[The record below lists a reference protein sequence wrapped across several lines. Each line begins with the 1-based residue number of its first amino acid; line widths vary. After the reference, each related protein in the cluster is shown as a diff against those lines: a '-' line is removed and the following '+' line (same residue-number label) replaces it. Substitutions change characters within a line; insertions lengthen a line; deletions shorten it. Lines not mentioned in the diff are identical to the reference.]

1 MLKLFGSSAEEQ
13 PAALESVKETISV
26 SAVVTEKT
34 FVGKVDFPATVPE
47 GLVNYMRFP
56 DDLYEHVDKMGLNQ
70 RTVKFLLGAL
80 NGKWSLTAGAD
91 LQDIAIKTAMRYSE
105 MDAIIRD
112 LIEKNYA
119 RLDKRLDLYRFWIVL
134 LRVKGIRFVES
145 DD

>member
-1 MLKLFGSSAEEQ
+1 
-13 PAALESVKETISV
+13 
-26 SAVVTEKT
+26 
-34 FVGKVDFPATVPE
+34 VGKVDFPATVPE

>member
-1 MLKLFGSSAEEQ
+1 
-13 PAALESVKETISV
+13 
-26 SAVVTEKT
+26 
-34 FVGKVDFPATVPE
+34 
-47 GLVNYMRFP
+47 
-56 DDLYEHVDKMGLNQ
+56 
-70 RTVKFLLGAL
+70 
-80 NGKWSLTAGAD
+80 
-91 LQDIAIKTAMRYSE
+91 MRYSE